1 MNQSQVLKDGLREAT
16 NGLKTLIGQRTA
28 ESVLRLEL
36 SRGQL
41 SQGLDKHTEKNPKT
55 VERYRS

>member
-28 ESVLRLEL
+28 ERVLRLEL
-36 SRGQL
+36 WRGQL
-41 SQGLDKHTEKNPKT
+41 SQGLKHTENP
-55 VERYRS
+55 EDSGEI